1 MLLDK
6 IWVGWTIISS
16 VGSALA
22 ALVAILYTRFT
33 YRLLKQT
40 NDTFDKTNNLNEF
53 IIYKEISGKLSS
65 DKITLLIDKCIS
77 GTISVD
83 YTNKSDETQNIF
95 NSNTINRCLL
105 NPLEDIAIFW
115 EKDLISVG
123 TINAGFGYKILSVG
137 SCAVISKHVKDIRV
151 SLPNVYSGFEKLYN
165 AIYDASSQSERNEFN
180 AKFIAA

>member
-53 IIYKEISGKLSS
+53 IIYK
-65 DKITLLIDKCIS
+65 
-77 GTISVD
+77 
-83 YTNKSDETQNIF
+83 
-95 NSNTINRCLL
+95 
-105 NPLEDIAIFW
+105 
-115 EKDLISVG
+115 
-123 TINAGFGYKILSVG
+123 
-137 SCAVISKHVKDIRV
+137 
-151 SLPNVYSGFEKLYN
+151 
-165 AIYDASSQSERNEFN
+165 
-180 AKFIAA
+180 